1 VGSDSG
7 RLTGLRSGPSPYPT
21 RMNYGIVAV
30 SDQPEL
36 APLLATWLLDEC
48 RHPATTT
55 LSERLHSSGGEVAR
69 NDRHGR
75 RAVAA
80 QLR

>member
-1 VGSDSG
+1 MGSDSG

>member
-1 VGSDSG
+1 
-7 RLTGLRSGPSPYPT
+7 
-21 RMNYGIVAV
+21 MNYGIVAV

-36 APLLATWLLDEC
+36 APLLATCLLDEC

-75 RAVAA
+75 NPEWLELAESCLSA
-80 QLR
+80 LEHT